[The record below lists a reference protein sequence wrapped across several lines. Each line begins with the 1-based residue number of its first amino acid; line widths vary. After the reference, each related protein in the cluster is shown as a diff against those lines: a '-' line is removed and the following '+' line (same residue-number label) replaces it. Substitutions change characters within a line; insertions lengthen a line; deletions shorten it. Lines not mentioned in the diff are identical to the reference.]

1 MTDEPVNDEPRGDG
15 ANLDFAFPEG
25 LHPKLRGLAWLVGHW
40 EGFGQT
46 QWPGHEDQ
54 RVLEQID
61 FHHNGE
67 PYLHYLL
74 QAYQDDD
81 GVPGRPVH
89 METGFWVPGEKN
101 ELMLVIC
108 NPEGVAQKWFGTITG
123 LESAPGGELGTKI
136 ELTTDA
142 ALSAGSHTAGSR
154 LYGRVGGKLL
164 FACDRADQD
173 VPLAPWLTGELER
186 K

>member
-1 MTDEPVNDEPRGDG
+1 MSDQPMNDQPTGEG
-15 ANLDFAFPEG
+15 ANLDFSFPEG
-25 LHPKLRGLAWLVGHW
+25 MHPGLKGLAWLIGHW

-46 QWPGHEDQ
+46 QWQGTDK
-54 RVLEQID
+54 RVLEQVD

-74 QAYQDDD
+74 QAYEDED
-81 GVPGRPVH
+81 GQLGKPVY
-89 METGFWVPGEKN
+89 METGFWVPQEKN
-101 ELMLVIC
+101 ELMVVIC
-108 NPEGVAQKWFGTITG
+108 NPEGVAQKWFGSITG

-136 ELTTDA
+136 DLTTDA
-142 ALSAGSHTAGSR
+142 ALSEGTHTAGTR
-154 LYGRVGGKLL
+154 LYGRIQQKLL

-173 VPLAPWLTGELER
+173 IPLAPWLTGELER

>member
-1 MTDEPVNDEPRGDG
+1 MTDN
-15 ANLDFAFPEG
+15 ANLDFTFPEG
-25 LHPKLRGLAWLVGHW
+25 LHPRLKGLAWLIGHW

-46 QWPGHEDQ
+46 QWPGSDNA
-54 RVLEQID
+54 RVLEQVD

-74 QAYQDDD
+74 QAYADED
-81 GVPGRPVH
+81 GQLGRPLY

-101 ELMLVIC
+101 EVMAVIT
-108 NPEGVAQKWFGTITG
+108 NPEGVAQKWHGSITG
-123 LESAPGGELGTKI
+123 LQSTPGGELGTKI

-142 ALSAGSHTAGSR
+142 VLSQGTHTAGSR
-154 LYGRVGGKLL
+154 LYGKVADKLM

-173 VPLAPWLTGELER
+173 IPLRSWLTGELER
-186 K
+186 R